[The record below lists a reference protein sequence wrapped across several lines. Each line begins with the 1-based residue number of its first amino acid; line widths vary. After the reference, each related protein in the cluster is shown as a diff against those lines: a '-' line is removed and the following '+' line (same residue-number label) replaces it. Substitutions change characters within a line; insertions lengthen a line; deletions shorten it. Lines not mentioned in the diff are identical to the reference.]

1 MMVTK
6 MSTVEGLAKA
16 RDGGMVG
23 GGGKGGGGCEGG
35 MEGRGG
41 CRRCTISS

>member
-16 RDGGMVG
+16 RDGRMIG
-23 GGGKGGGGCEGG
+23 GGEKRA
-35 MEGRGG
+35 GRL
-41 CRRCTISS
+41 